1 MRKIIPTILSALL
14 IAAPIPVLAFG
25 QNDVPSDMA
34 ERGMALSVSPE
45 GCVVNVT
52 TGSITAIALSDRSR
66 FVYTQVQNS
75 VYIKPIQHQ
84 QFEGIV
90 SMHDGST
97 TLRIW
102 VGNKILRFKVRYV
115 SSGSRDINI
124 IEKTQFVS
132 VPKPQKQTF
141 LPPPVLSAPI
151 PTQNTVP
158 LPSPPAVKLPE
169 QPIYTSQPV
178 PLLKPVATLTPEIQ
192 KTTEEIKPG
201 KQPKPKKVKKPKRIK
216 AKKIKPQPDVVA
228 EPIATPMPQPT
239 PTAIAIEPAPKKV
252 ELVTPQKLSV
262 SLLKG
267 LNAARIQKKVAYQSR
282 TWNQVQNVIIRLR
295 RGTALDKAIAQSG
308 VKKSLVQQFLKLGG
322 VSV

>member
-1 MRKIIPTILSALL
+1 MRKIIPTILSAFL

-34 ERGMALSVSPE
+34 ERGMALAVSPE

-115 SSGSRDINI
+115 SSGARDLNI
-124 IEKTQFVS
+124 IEKTQFAS
-132 VPKPQKQTF
+132 LPKPPQKQAY
-141 LPPPVLSAPI
+141 LPPAPVLSAPI
-151 PTQNTVP
+151 PTQTSAPTPSNPIVNKP
-158 LPSPPAVKLPE
+158 ELPT
-169 QPIYTSQPV
+169 YTAEPV
-178 PLLKPVATLTPEIQ
+178 PLLKPVATFTPEIQ
-192 KTTEEIKPG
+192 KSTEEIKPEN
-201 KQPKPKKVKKPKRIK
+201 QPKPKKPKRIK
-216 AKKIKPQPDVVA
+216 DKKVKPQVEAVV
-228 EPIATPMPQPT
+228 IAPAQ
-239 PTAIAIEPAPKKV
+239 APAPKVIAIALPPKPV
-252 ELVTPQKLSV
+252 VPLTPQKLSV

-282 TWNQVQNVIIRLR
+282 TWNQVQNVIISLR
-295 RGTALDKAIAQSG
+295 RGTALDTAIARSG
-308 VKKSLVQQFLKLGG
+308 VKKSLIQQYLKLGG
-322 VSV
+322 ASV